1 MSVSRPEAPSL
12 PGLAGRAAVPRPARS
27 TSRPDRRPADRLPV
41 ARVAVDSPLPHL
53 DRPFDYLVPAEL
65 DGSIVAGSRV
75 RVRFAGRLIDGWVL
89 DRLAASEHDGR
100 LTYLQRG
107 LGELPVLTPE
117 TTALVRAV
125 ADRWA
130 GTFADVLRLAV
141 PPRHARAENAP
152 IPEPASPPVPPDPA
166 GWGRYRSGAAFLSAI
181 RQGRSARAVW
191 NALPGE
197 DWPARLADAVQAA
210 LAGDR
215 GALVIVP
222 DVRDAARVDR
232 ALRQALGSGC
242 HVVLTADLGPEARYR
257 RWLAVRR
264 GAIRAVVGTRSAVFA
279 PVAALGLVVIW
290 DDGDDLHAEPR
301 APYPHARDVA
311 VLRASMAGCGFLAGG
326 FARTAEAGLLV
337 RSGWAQPV
345 VADRPVLRASCPRV
359 VALGDD
365 VELERDP
372 VARSARL
379 PALAFRTARAALA
392 AGRPVLVQVPRRGY
406 LPALACANDRRP
418 ARCSHCAGP
427 LGSTGPNSA
436 PSCRWCGR
444 PAVGWRC
451 PHCQGNRLRASVIGS
466 SRTAEEIGRAFPG
479 VLTRTSAGDSVLT
492 DIPAGPAV
500 VVATPGAEPAAP
512 GGYGAALLLDGWALL
527 SRPDLRAAEE
537 AVRRWANA
545 IALVAADGSV
555 IVSADAGLPAVQAV
569 IRWDHAGFAE
579 RELADRQELNFP
591 PISRMASLTG
601 PPAAVAELLGLC
613 ELPGSAEELGSVPV
627 GRPDPAGNEPDQVR
641 TLLRVVRADG
651 VALAEALHAAAAIR
665 SARKSGAAVRVMLD
679 PVELF

>member
-1 MSVSRPEAPSL
+1 V
-12 PGLAGRAAVPRPARS
+12 
-27 TSRPDRRPADRLPV
+27 
-41 ARVAVDSPLPHL
+41 
-53 DRPFDYLVPAEL
+53 
-65 DGSIVAGSRV
+65 
-75 RVRFAGRLIDGWVL
+75 
-89 DRLAASEHDGR
+89 
-100 LTYLQRG
+100 
-107 LGELPVLTPE
+107 
-117 TTALVRAV
+117 
-125 ADRWA
+125 
-130 GTFADVLRLAV
+130 
-141 PPRHARAENAP
+141 
-152 IPEPASPPVPPDPA
+152 
-166 GWGRYRSGAAFLSAI
+166 
-181 RQGRSARAVW
+181 
-191 NALPGE
+191 
-197 DWPARLADAVQAA
+197 
-210 LAGDR
+210 
-215 GALVIVP
+215 
-222 DVRDAARVDR
+222 
-232 ALRQALGSGC
+232 
-242 HVVLTADLGPEARYR
+242 
-257 RWLAVRR
+257 
-264 GAIRAVVGTRSAVFA
+264 RAVVGTRSAVFA
-279 PVAALGLVVIW
+279 PVADLGLVAIW

-311 VLRASMAGCGFLAGG
+311 VLRASMAGCGFLSAG

-345 VADRPVLRASCPRV
+345 VADRPVLRESCPRI

-372 VARSARL
+372 AARSARL

-418 ARCSHCAGP
+418 ARCGHCAGP
-427 LGSTGPNSA
+427 LGSAGPGSA

-451 PHCQGNRLRASVIGS
+451 PHCQGSRLRASVVGS

-479 VLTRTSAGDSVLT
+479 VLTRTSAGDSVLA

-500 VVATPGAEPAAP
+500 VVATPGAEPVAP

-555 IVSADAGLPAVQAV
+555 IVSADAGLPAVQAL

-601 PPAAVAELLGLC
+601 PPAAVAELLALC
-613 ELPGSAEELGSVPV
+613 QLPGSAEELGSVPV
-627 GRPDPAGNEPDQVR
+627 PAGRASAASDSVDQVR
-641 TLLRVVRADG
+641 TLLRVSRSAG
-651 VALAEALHAAAAIR
+651 AALAEALHAAAAVR
-665 SARKSGAAVRVMLD
+665 SARKSVGPVRVMLD
-679 PVELF
+679 PLELF